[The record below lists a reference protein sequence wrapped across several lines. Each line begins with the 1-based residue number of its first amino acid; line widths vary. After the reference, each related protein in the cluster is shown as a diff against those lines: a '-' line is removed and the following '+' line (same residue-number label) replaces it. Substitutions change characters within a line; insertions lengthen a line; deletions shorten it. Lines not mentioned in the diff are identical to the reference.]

1 MSIVPAGAV
10 TVPEWWPEETR
21 DCHDDLVAYRLVGAS
36 ACADRI
42 TRALEALAATSEA
55 EGRDVRSTLNEAGRT
70 LCALKP
76 DTALYLNVVE
86 YLAAGHATAAT
97 VAERVSML
105 RAYRHDAQRRVVEQ
119 SVELLRA
126 ATTLL
131 VHDYSSMVIRIL
143 DELGRQGPRHV
154 VVTAGEPLG
163 QGTRVARLVAEAGH
177 DVTYVPDATVGRN
190 AARIDAFVTGVETFY
205 GDGSLANTVG
215 TLSLALLCRHF
226 DAHVIAPAEC
236 MKLHPRR
243 HTVRGEELT
252 ARLLHPWPGPTEGV
266 DPTWQVDDHVLDAV
280 PGALITSY
288 VTERGVA
295 SASEVGALARGV
307 ALPGR
312 QDVTGAAGSAL
323 LGTRSGRP
331 RTS

>member
-1 MSIVPAGAV
+1 MSTTPAGTA
-10 TVPEWWPEETR
+10 TVPGWWPEETR
-21 DCHDDLVAYRLVGAS
+21 DCHDDLAAYRLVGAS

-42 TRALEALAATSEA
+42 TCALEALATTAEA
-55 EGRDVRSTLNEAGRT
+55 QGRDVRSTLTEAGRT
-70 LCALKP
+70 FCALKP
-76 DTALYLNVVE
+76 DTALYLNLVE
-86 YLAAGHATAAT
+86 YLADGDVTAAT
-97 VAERVSML
+97 VAERVSVL
-105 RAYRHDAQRRVVEQ
+105 RTYRHDAQQRVVEQ

-143 DELGRQGPRHV
+143 DELGRQTPRHV

-190 AARIDAFVTGVETFY
+190 AAQIDAFITGVETFY

-226 DAHVIAPAEC
+226 GVHVIAPAEC
-236 MKLHPRR
+236 LKLHPRR
-243 HTVRGEELT
+243 HTVTVEELT

-266 DPTWQVDDHVLDAV
+266 DPTWQIDDHVLDGV

-288 VTERGVA
+288 VTERGLA
-295 SASEVGALARGV
+295 SASEVGALARGCS
-307 ALPGR
+307 LYGGGR
-312 QDVTGAAGSAL
+312 LSS
-323 LGTRSGRP
+323 TRYS
-331 RTS
+331 